1 MDQKRALEGR
11 AERVYI
17 EDPPLARLLF
27 SDTRSAPFWLVVRV
41 WLGWEWLE
49 AGWHKVFDP
58 AWVQGGVAV
67 RDFWARAL
75 GTTPTG
81 RPVIA
86 VDWYRAFIQWL
97 YDHEAWTWLAPLIAW
112 GEVLIG
118 IALILG
124 LFTGLAAFGG
134 GFLNWSFV
142 MAGTASTNGL
152 MFPVAVA
159 LMLAWKV
166 AGWWG
171 LDRWLLPA
179 LGTPWA
185 PGRLVVRRVPAPPP
199 VSA

>member
-1 MDQKRALEGR
+1 MDAKRPPAGR
-11 AERVYI
+11 GERLYI

-27 SDTRSAPFWLVVRV
+27 SDTRSAPAWLVVRI

-49 AGWHKVFDP
+49 AGWHKIFDP
-58 AWVQGGVAV
+58 AWVQGGEAV

-75 GTTPTG
+75 GTTPSG

-86 VDWYRAFIQWL
+86 VDWYRAFIQGL
-97 YDHEAWTWLAPLIAW
+97 YDREAWTWLAPLIAW

-185 PGRLVVRRVPAPPP
+185 PGRLVVRRVAAPPLR
-199 VSA
+199 A

>member
-1 MDQKRALEGR
+1 MATSSDAHTKH
-11 AERVYI
+11 RVYI

-27 SDTRSAPFWLVVRV
+27 SDTRTAPFWLVVRV
-41 WLGWEWLE
+41 WLGWQWLE

-58 AWVQGGVAV
+58 AWVQGGTAV

-75 GTTPTG
+75 GTTPAG
-81 RPVIA
+81 QPVIA
-86 VDWYRAFIQWL
+86 VGWYRAFIQWL
-97 YDHEAWTWLAPLIAW
+97 YDHQAWGWLAPLIAW
-112 GEVLIG
+112 GEVLVG

-152 MFPVAVA
+152 MFPVAV
-159 LMLAWKV
+159 LVMLGWKV

-171 LDRWLLPA
+171 VDRWVLPA
-179 LGTPWA
+179 VGTPWA
-185 PGRLVVRRVPAPPP
+185 PGRLVVRRVPAQLPLG
-199 VSA
+199 S